1 MRKQMKALEEKNVTY
16 MKETMNLQEVNSGP
30 LLCLIIN
37 IFPLFI
43 DNLLNSFINMYC
55 ISSFYI

>member
-1 MRKQMKALEEKNVTY
+1 MLDLSVDFSYNFD
-16 MKETMNLQEVNSGP
+16 P
-30 LLCLIIN
+30 LLCLI

-43 DNLLNSFINMYC
+43 DNLLNFFINIYC